1 VSTTTEI
8 TLDLVADSD
17 GKRYRFEVEVFEDT
31 TTFYGVGGDAIVRSS
46 DVPEYRAYLYDEFGN
61 VVSQPRSWEIEQ
73 DASGRTTMTID
84 GRRFGSVME
93 TLASRSIKPPDPF
106 TLRTSTTTPAGSL
119 TAVPAPVPSWNQG
132 RTEKLLKHVTEAQE
146 NVADWAAE
154 LWSESKDEQADAA
167 STLAGR
173 LGALQ
178 AYVAMKR
185 QNGTLTED
193 DVERVEQAFRRLT
206 RRMRK
211 FTA

>member
-1 VSTTTEI
+1 MSTTTEI

-31 TTFYGVGGDAIVRSS
+31 TTFYGKHDAIVRSS
-46 DVPEYRAYLYDEFGN
+46 DAPEYRAHLYDEFGN
-61 VVSQPRSWEIEQ
+61 VVSEPRSWEIDQ
-73 DASGRTTMTID
+73 DASGRMTLTVD

-93 TLASRSIKPPDPF
+93 TLTSSPKPGPHPF
-106 TLRTSTTTPAGSL
+106 TMTSPTTPTGSL

-132 RTEKLLKHVTEAQE
+132 RTEKLLEHVTEAQE

-211 FTA
+211 FTT